1 MEWPAPV
8 EGADPA
14 APVEPSK
21 TIKIEL
27 LCESHN
33 PVSST
38 ALSRSQAD
46 CQAQIA
52 IRRAQGLEDLK
63 QKILALPIDS
73 QLKVKSKGGGY
84 MYGSLVRV
92 LVDSSQVEVR
102 LETGQ
107 KYWVPFDRIEFKE
120 TKPKLQVDEYGEL
133 RSSD

>member
-1 MEWPAPV
+1 
-8 EGADPA
+8 
-14 APVEPSK
+14 VEPSK

-33 PVSST
+33 PVSSS
-38 ALSRSQAD
+38 APWDAKLKI
-46 CQAQIA
+46 QAQIA

-63 QKILALPIDS
+63 QKIVALPIDS

-133 RSSD
+133 HALEEGLADN

>member
-1 MEWPAPV
+1 ML
-8 EGADPA
+8 
-14 APVEPSK
+14 
-21 TIKIEL
+21 TI
-27 LCESHN
+27 
-33 PVSST
+33 
-38 ALSRSQAD
+38 
-46 CQAQIA
+46 QAQIA

-120 TKPKLQVDEYGEL
+120 TKPRLQVDEYGEL
-133 RSSD
+133 HFLE